1 MTDYVATRWYRA
13 PELLLANENYDA
25 KIEVWSVGCI
35 LAEMFLRKPFLM
47 GTDWKNQLFLI
58 LDLLG
63 SPSEEDTQFIENDNA
78 KKFLGNFPS
87 DLKDKMKDF
96 FKDVE
101 ISDEGFDFL
110 KKLLIFNP
118 NKRISIQEA
127 L

>member
-35 LAEMFLRKPFLM
+35 LAEMYLRKPFLM

-63 SPSEEDTQFIENDNA
+63 TPKEEDTTFIENDNA
-78 KKFLGNFPS
+78 KKFLGNYPHN
-87 DLKDKMKDF
+87 DKDKLKEF
-96 FKDVE
+96 F
-101 ISDEGFDFL
+101 
-110 KKLLIFNP
+110 
-118 NKRISIQEA
+118 
-127 L
+127 